1 MYNITQTDKDFQELL
16 SSKLSSFE
24 ADFEKNFF
32 TQEATLELLSLGV
45 TISITGEYKNN
56 NLIWNVACFINIS
69 SYDLKV
75 ITKSLIFA
83 KREWE
88 KRLFAR
94 HACLL
99 IYETL
104 NDLFD
109 LLGKDFR
116 KIITELQDKARFE
129 SDLKLIIKEL
139 NIYKTKNFDRLQQ
152 IRNVSVAHRD
162 QNTTE
167 QLKVIHSI
175 SWVEA
180 INLVSAFDKILNQT
194 GKLLQDITSKSKEL
208 DNLA

>member
-1 MYNITQTDKDFQELL
+1 MYNITETDKDFQELL
-16 SSKLSSFE
+16 NSKLSSFE
-24 ADFEKNFF
+24 SDFEKNFF
-32 TQEATLELLSLGV
+32 TQEATLELLSLGL
-45 TISITGEYKNN
+45 TISKAVEYKNN
-56 NLIWNVACFINIS
+56 NLVWNVACFINIS

-75 ITKSLIFA
+75 ITKTLIFS

-116 KIITELQDKARFE
+116 KIISELQGKSKYE
-129 SDLKLIIKEL
+129 NDLKAIIKEL
-139 NIYKTKNFDRLQQ
+139 NAYKTANFVRLQQ

-162 QNTTE
+162 QNTAE

-180 INLVSAFDKILNQT
+180 INLISAFDKILNQT
-194 GKLLQDITSKSKEL
+194 GKLLQDITGKSKEL
-208 DNLA
+208 DILA